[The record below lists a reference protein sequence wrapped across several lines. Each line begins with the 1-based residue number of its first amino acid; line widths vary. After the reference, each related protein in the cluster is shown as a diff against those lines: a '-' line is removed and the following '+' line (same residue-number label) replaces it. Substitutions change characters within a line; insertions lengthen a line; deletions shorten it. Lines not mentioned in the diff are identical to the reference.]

1 LFIDIEYMTR
11 FHKIM
16 ILLLILFILAVA
28 IIASPKVNEGFGT
41 TAKESEFK
49 KVSIAE
55 PGTGITNVKTNLA
68 LREYCIMASY
78 NTALTGKYVNLDM
91 ITNVLKRGCRFMD
104 LEVYSVNDAPV
115 VAHSTDN
122 IKFNLDVE
130 NTLPLGDVLNRI
142 AGDGFSGSSPN
153 PNDPIFIHLRIKT
166 ADDKAL
172 QTNISKIIADKL
184 GPRLHKAPPSN
195 TMMAQTPMSQLMG
208 KVIIIVE
215 KSLNSK
221 SPPMKLA
228 NMESGRI
235 DFRKY
240 TDARLTAGLITPP
253 NILNDNVKTDV
264 KLMQIVF
271 PDTDTNL
278 DAKQLI
284 SDYGVQILANRFYKP
299 DNKLKESEKIFSDKG
314 AAFVPISSM
323 LTYFN
328 QLETEAS

>member
-1 LFIDIEYMTR
+1 
-11 FHKIM
+11 
-16 ILLLILFILAVA
+16 LAVA
-28 IIASPKVNEGFGT
+28 FIASSKVNEGFGT
-41 TAKESEFK
+41 PSNESEFK
-49 KVSIAE
+49 KVSIDE
-55 PGTGITNVKTNLA
+55 PITGITNVKTNLA

-104 LEVYSVNDAPV
+104 LEVFSVNDAPV

-122 IKFNLDVE
+122 VKFNLDVE

-166 ADDKAL
+166 ADDARL
-172 QTNISKIIADKL
+172 QSNIGKIIKDKL
-184 GPRLHKAPPSN
+184 GPRLHKFPFGN
-195 TMMAQTPMSQLMG
+195 DMMSQTPMSQLMG

-215 KSLNSK
+215 KDLNSK
-221 SPPMKLA
+221 SPRMEIA

-240 TDARLTAGLITPP
+240 TDARLTAELITPP
-253 NILNDNVKTDV
+253 NIKNDDTKTDV
-264 KLMQIVF
+264 KLMKIVF

-278 DAKQLI
+278 DSKMLI
-284 SDYGVQILANRFYKP
+284 SDYGAQILANRFYKP
-299 DNKLKESEKIFSDKG
+299 DNYLKEYEKIFSDKG

-323 LTYFN
+323 LTYFKE
-328 QLETEAS
+328 LETAAS